1 MKKIGWI
8 LVIITMISG
17 CGEARHPMLKEAADI
32 IHQHPDSARVLI
44 NKVDTTSLSEA
55 DLAEYHLLRVMT
67 DYIVLHQADGDSLV
81 TTCVDYYDKH
91 GDAWHRGRAYYYRA
105 GIRMPIITGLVSEG
119 IYSAGRLMPLKIIR
133 WLRQLLRM
141 QMTNC

>member
-44 NKVDTTSLSEA
+44 NKVDTTSF
-55 DLAEYHLLRVMT
+55 
-67 DYIVLHQADGDSLV
+67 
-81 TTCVDYYDKH
+81 
-91 GDAWHRGRAYYYRA
+91 
-105 GIRMPIITGLVSEG
+105 
-119 IYSAGRLMPLKIIR
+119 LKRI
-133 WLRQLLRM
+133 WLN
-141 QMTNC
+141 TIC